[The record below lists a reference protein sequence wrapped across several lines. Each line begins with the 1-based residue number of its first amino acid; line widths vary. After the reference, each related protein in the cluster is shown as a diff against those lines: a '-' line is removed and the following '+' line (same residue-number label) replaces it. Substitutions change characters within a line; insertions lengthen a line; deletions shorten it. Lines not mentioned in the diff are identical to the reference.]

1 MFTNK
6 ALEQRLRRNLMKNGY
21 AMHKSHR
28 NISADNLG
36 GYMIIYLNGNYIV
49 AGSRF
54 ELSLEDVQEW
64 LDALH

>member
-1 MFTNK
+1 
-6 ALEQRLRRNLMKNGY
+6 MKNGY
-21 AMHKSHR
+21 AMHKSRR

-36 GYMIIYLNGNYIV
+36 GYMIIYLNGNYVV

-64 LDALH
+64 FDALH

>member
-6 ALEQRLRRNLMKNGY
+6 DLEQRLRRNLMKNGY
-21 AMHKSHR
+21 AMHKSRR

-36 GYMIIYLNGNYIV
+36 GYMIIYLNGNYVV

-64 LDALH
+64 FDALH